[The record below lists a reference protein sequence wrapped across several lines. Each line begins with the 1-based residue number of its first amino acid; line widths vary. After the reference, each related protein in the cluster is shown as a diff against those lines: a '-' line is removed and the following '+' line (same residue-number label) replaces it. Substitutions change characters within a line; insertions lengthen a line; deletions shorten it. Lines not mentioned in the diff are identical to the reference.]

1 LVSEEVNTYL
11 NINTATIMKGRHPR
25 NIRNWKLN
33 MCGLTPYP
41 AYTLSFHQ
49 SNTGGIDGDR
59 TVISEIY
66 DRWSEVC
73 SIFTM

>member
-1 LVSEEVNTYL
+1 
-11 NINTATIMKGRHPR
+11 
-25 NIRNWKLN
+25 

-66 DRWSEVC
+66 DR
-73 SIFTM
+73 